1 MSSVNGLLKENNC
14 FLQDNLK
21 IADVEGGTDFFAGFK
36 TNYKYSDTWD
46 TIISYLKP
54 KTTVDVKNTVAK
66 VVQREKEE
74 KKVSKWVLVMRKVE
88 RLMME

>member
-1 MSSVNGLLKENNC
+1 M
-14 FLQDNLK
+14 QDNLK

-74 KKVSKWVLVMRKVE
+74 KKVSKWCLLMKKVQRKVVE
-88 RLMME
+88 